1 MPARVNRVD
10 ARRGP
15 VDAAQLHHGLRRVV
29 TVTSGEVH
37 AISSAD
43 SEQPI
48 HPPTRPRQTV
58 EELLAAKGTRPIASL
73 DDLTA
78 ETFGTDEELLAAK
91 GTRPIA
97 SLDDLTAETFGTD
110 EEVEEFVAFTY
121 SERRRDV
128 A

>member
-1 MPARVNRVD
+1 MKERKRKPVMSVRVNRVD

-15 VDAAQLHHGLRRVV
+15 ADAAQLYHGLRRVV

-37 AISSAD
+37 AMSSAD

-78 ETFGTDEELLAAK
+78 D
-91 GTRPIA
+91 
-97 SLDDLTAETFGTD
+97 TFGTD

>member
-1 MPARVNRVD
+1 MSVRVDRVD

-15 VDAAQLHHGLRRVV
+15 VDAAQLYRGLRRVV
-29 TVTSGEVH
+29 TVNSGEVH
-37 AISSAD
+37 AMSSAD

-48 HPPTRPRQTV
+48 HPPTRLRQTV

-78 ETFGTDEELLAAK
+78 D
-91 GTRPIA
+91 
-97 SLDDLTAETFGTD
+97 TFGTD

>member
-1 MPARVNRVD
+1 MSVRVNRVD

-15 VDAAQLHHGLRRVV
+15 VDAVQLYHGLRRVV
-29 TVTSGEVH
+29 TVTGGEVH
-37 AISSAD
+37 AMSSAD
-43 SEQPI
+43 FEQPI
-48 HPPTRPRQTV
+48 HPSARPRQTV
-58 EELLAAKGTRPIASL
+58 DELLAAKGTRPITSL

-78 ETFGTDEELLAAK
+78 D
-91 GTRPIA
+91 
-97 SLDDLTAETFGTD
+97 TFGTD

>member
-15 VDAAQLHHGLRRVV
+15 VDAAQLYHGLRRVV
-29 TVTSGEVH
+29 TVTSGEVD
-37 AISSAD
+37 AMSSAD

-48 HPPTRPRQTV
+48 HPPTRPR
-58 EELLAAKGTRPIASL
+58 PIASL

-78 ETFGTDEELLAAK
+78 D
-91 GTRPIA
+91 
-97 SLDDLTAETFGTD
+97 TFGTD